1 MPVHGDYNEDTHKW
15 YCSYWLTSEEWEDIH
30 GYTPSPFMKPVI
42 DKNNDF
48 EGSHKEDADEY
59 RSD

>member
-30 GYTPSPFMKPVI
+30 GYTTSPFMEPVI

-48 EGSHKEDADEY
+48 EGSHKEDEDEY